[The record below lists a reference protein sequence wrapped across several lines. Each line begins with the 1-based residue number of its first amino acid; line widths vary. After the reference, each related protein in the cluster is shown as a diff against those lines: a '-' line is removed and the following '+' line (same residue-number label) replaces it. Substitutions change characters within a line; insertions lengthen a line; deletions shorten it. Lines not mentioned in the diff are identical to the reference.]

1 MPPSAPSVPGPSSA
15 HTLLLHTYLLP
26 VSTHAT
32 IDPKRFV
39 FLFLNLE
46 LDLLIYSKG
55 APTALVILSDFTTTH
70 PTFSSSPLGS
80 QDKDGGLEE
89 DLPLTEAP
97 CALWC
102 GESVTPGWPGGYI
115 LLRTGAAIAVFPL
128 LPFLFLFYFFPP
140 SYFVVC

>member
-15 HTLLLHTYLLP
+15 HTLFLHTYLLP

-102 GESVTPGWPGGYI
+102 GESVTPG
-115 LLRTGAAIAVFPL
+115 
-128 LPFLFLFYFFPP
+128 
-140 SYFVVC
+140 